1 MRILANDLHNF
12 LGKKVTVE
20 GWVNSRRDHG
30 GLIFI
35 DLRDHTD
42 IIQLV
47 VTPDTKS
54 AFKLAES
61 VRDEYVLKATG
72 TMRKRTPELINPNIN
87 TGKIELVVE
96 ELTLLNKS
104 EPLPVNTHDDGAESS
119 EELRLKYRYLDLRR
133 PSMQARLARRSEYY
147 RIIRDISSGN
157 CAFYQSQTRLN
168 TPGMGTLMPETFRD
182 VSEVTRQCI
191 SLFELEYVQALE
203 AVQKFTE
210 RELRFRWL
218 SVYMPPKYLLEPGA
232 FDFANLYNPRL
243 EPNESISPFI
253 CPMIITFS
261 EPLISSSNASFCI
274 P

>member
-1 MRILANDLHNF
+1 MRNLANDLHNF

-47 VTPDTKS
+47 VTPDAKS

-72 TMRKRTPELINPNIN
+72 TMRKRTPELVNPNIN

-104 EPLPVNTHDDGAESS
+104 EPLPVNTHDDGEKSS
-119 EELRLKYRYLDLRR
+119 EELRLKYRFLDLRR
-133 PSMQARLARRSEYY
+133 PSMQ
-147 RIIRDISSGN
+147 
-157 CAFYQSQTRLN
+157 
-168 TPGMGTLMPETFRD
+168 
-182 VSEVTRQCI
+182 
-191 SLFELEYVQALE
+191 
-203 AVQKFTE
+203 
-210 RELRFRWL
+210 
-218 SVYMPPKYLLEPGA
+218 
-232 FDFANLYNPRL
+232 
-243 EPNESISPFI
+243 SI
-253 CPMIITFS
+253 
-261 EPLISSSNASFCI
+261 
-274 P
+274 

>member
-47 VTPDTKS
+47 ITPDTKS

-72 TMRKRTPELINPNIN
+72 TMRKRTPELVNPNIN

-96 ELTLLNKS
+96 NLTLLNKS
-104 EPLPVNTHDDGAESS
+104 EPLPVNTHDDGEKSS
-119 EELRLKYRYLDLRR
+119 EELRLKYRFLDLRR
-133 PSMQARLARRSEYY
+133 PTMQNILKRRSEFY
-147 RIIRDISSGN
+147 RFIRNYMYDHG
-157 CAFYQSQTRLN
+157 
-168 TPGMGTLMPETFRD
+168 
-182 VSEVTRQCI
+182 
-191 SLFELEYVQALE
+191 
-203 AVQKFTE
+203 FT
-210 RELRFRWL
+210 
-218 SVYMPPKYLLEPGA
+218 
-232 FDFANLYNPRL
+232 
-243 EPNESISPFI
+243 
-253 CPMIITFS
+253 
-261 EPLISSSNASFCI
+261 
-274 P
+274 